1 MSDPGKLD
9 DFISSPLFLKILSVI
24 IAFSF
29 WFYAT
34 GSRTEETTRTM
45 TVPVE
50 YVNAPPQTTLKT
62 AVREAQ
68 ISLTGPQRVLSSI
81 EQDSVYCEVDARG
94 LSVGQYRL
102 AVHPVVPK
110 NVTLTEVKPTH
121 VDIELVRFVERLVP
135 VEVVVEKELP
145 AGLYL
150 DMVEVVPK
158 NVSVRGSEKDLA
170 KIGSARITPTME
182 ELRASGELTLEVTLV
197 QSAEFED
204 DVVVEP
210 RSVRLRAVLA
220 EGLPKKDVPVSAR
233 IVGKPTD
240 DYRLKAVVVEPAMVT
255 VEGPLVKLNALKK
268 IDTETI
274 DITDISKEQS
284 MVIPL
289 RMPEDPLLKVIGTT
303 SVQVNVLLTPFTV
316 TRLMSGLSVAVEGRS
331 VYPGWTVEPE
341 AVSVTIEGISSEMNA
356 LESKELLVQP
366 YVNVTNLVSRRL
378 TVPVLVRNSAGGRI
392 RVVKVEPERV
402 TVIANVQ

>member
-1 MSDPGKLD
+1 
-9 DFISSPLFLKILSVI
+9 
-24 IAFSF
+24 
-29 WFYAT
+29 
-34 GSRTEETTRTM
+34 M

-50 YVNAPPQTTLKT
+50 YVNAPPQTMLKT

-68 ISLTGPQRVLSSI
+68 ISLSGPQRALSSI
-81 EQDSVYCEVDARG
+81 EPESVYCEVDARG
-94 LSVGQYRL
+94 LSMGKYRL

-110 NVTLTEVKPTH
+110 NVTLTEAKPTH

-150 DMVEVVPK
+150 DMVEVVPR

-170 KIGSARITPTME
+170 TIGSARIMPTVE
-182 ELRASGELTLEVTLV
+182 ELRAGGELTLEVDLV

-204 DVVVEP
+204 DVIVEP
-210 RSVRLRAVLA
+210 RSVKLSAVLA
-220 EGLPKKDVPVSAR
+220 EGLPKKDVPVSVR

-289 RMPEDPLLKVIGTT
+289 RVPEDPLLKVIGTT
-303 SVQVNVLLTPFTV
+303 SVQVNVLLKPFTV
-316 TRLMSGLSVAVEGRS
+316 TRFMSGLSVAVEGRS

-341 AVSVTIEGISSEMNA
+341 AVNVTIEGISSEMNA

-402 TVIANVQ
+402 TVTANVQ